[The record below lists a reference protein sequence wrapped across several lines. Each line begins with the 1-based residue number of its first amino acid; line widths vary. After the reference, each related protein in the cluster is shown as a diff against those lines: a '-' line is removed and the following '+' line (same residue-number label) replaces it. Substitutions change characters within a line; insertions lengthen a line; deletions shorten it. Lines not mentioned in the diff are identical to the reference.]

1 MRMLKQIFQIIT
13 IVGMTWML
21 TGCSATASIGVN
33 KQFHNDMDKV
43 WSYTIFQA
51 LESPTGII
59 VILIWAYALLTMF
72 LYLLGSTDDIIG
84 EYHSVWSYD
93 KMKSY
98 SWMDYSNPTFIPN
111 GSKSR
116 GYRYMT
122 YAGLTVVFCFVMYF
136 VVNALHLTNMLEWVI
151 GAGVVITGLYF
162 IRPIVQP
169 VFVLIAWISWVI
181 VAVDFVVGLVL
192 GLSVIKLP

>member
-1 MRMLKQIFQIIT
+1 
-13 IVGMTWML
+13 MTWML

-51 LESPTGII
+51 LESPTGGVVLLVWAFAIATLLAYVSGRCDDTYGDYHII
-59 VILIWAYALLTMF
+59 RSHNDHKW
-72 LYLLGSTDDIIG
+72 
-84 EYHSVWSYD
+84 
-93 KMKSY
+93 Y
-98 SWMDYSNPTFIPN
+98 SWTDYSKIYTIPN

-116 GYRYMT
+116 GHRYVA
-122 YAGLTVVFCFVMYF
+122 YVGLAIVFCFVMYF
-136 VVNALHLTNMLEWVI
+136 VVNAFHMTNMLEWVI
-151 GAGVVITGLYF
+151 GAGVVATGLYF

-169 VFVLIAWISWVI
+169 IFMLLAWISWAA
-181 VAVDFVVGLVL
+181 VAVDFVVGLVI